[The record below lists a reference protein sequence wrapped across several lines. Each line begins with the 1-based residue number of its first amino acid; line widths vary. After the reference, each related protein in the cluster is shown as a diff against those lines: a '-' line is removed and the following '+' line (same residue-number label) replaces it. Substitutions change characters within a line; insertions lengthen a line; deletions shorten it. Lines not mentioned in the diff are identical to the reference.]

1 MASAREVLV
10 KFLGDTKGLKDAAG
24 EAEGAMS
31 KFGGALDSVAKVGTA
46 ALAGVGVAAVGA
58 GAVGLKAF
66 SEFQSGMNEVMTLL
80 PGTGQETFD
89 ALASQVKGFSTE
101 FGVLPKD
108 VIPALYQ
115 ALSAGVP
122 QDNVFAFLETAQKA
136 AKGGV
141 TDLET
146 AVDGISSVVNAYGSD
161 VISAAEA
168 SDLMFTAVRLGKTD
182 FEQLSKSLFN
192 VIPTAASMG
201 IGFNDVTAALARLT
215 AQGTPTSVAT
225 TQLRQLFVEAA
236 KDGSKLDKA
245 IRELYGQGFTGIVAE
260 GESVANILNAVRQS
274 MPDDEFRNLFGSV
287 EAAGA
292 ALGIT
297 GPQFD
302 AFEEALAEMQNSAGA
317 TDAAFQTMDR
327 GLAPAMARIKA
338 QLAVAAIELGE
349 RLAPAAEKVARF
361 VAENLP
367 RAFDALST
375 AAERVGRVVGP
386 YITRAFELA
395 GAAVEKLRGPV
406 ERVVNFFRTNESAMQ
421 ALGVG
426 IAAIFGLW
434 ALAAMKAAIAT
445 MLAAAPLLALVA
457 VVAAVAAG
465 IFLLIKHWD
474 ELALKFPILG
484 AIVDGIRVA
493 FDAFVGWLTGTF
505 VPAAAAAFGAI
516 VAAVA
521 AVVGAIA
528 ANWGLIM
535 GIVQPVID
543 QVVLY
548 LRTAFAIIGGIIK
561 FFVSVLT
568 GDWQGAWEAISGIT
582 SAVWDLIT
590 GTIENAIGLVTGIL
604 GAAWEVIKA
613 AAGGA
618 WDWVSGKISGTWE
631 AITGAVT
638 EAKDGLIGLLQ
649 GAWDTIRG
657 AAQAGW
663 DGIKGV
669 ITGAV
674 DGTKTAVST
683 AIDTIVGFFRDLPGR
698 IVSAI
703 GNLGSLLLDAGKQ
716 VVQGLIDGMKSI
728 PIPNPVDMIPGAG
741 AVGGF
746 LKSIPTPWST
756 GTWDVPGPRGAGDI
770 VPALLSPG
778 EMVLPVGIANQ
789 IRGLPGGPGTP
800 SRAAAAGAGG
810 GSGVVIHVHGDIVA
824 DSAQSARR
832 GAERLGYGVMATL
845 RARGVR

>member
-24 EAEGAMS
+24 EAEGAVS

-80 PGTGQETFD
+80 PGAGQETFD
-89 ALASQVKGFSTE
+89 SLANQVKGFSTE
-101 FGVLPKD
+101 FGVLPND

-115 ALSAGVP
+115 SLSAGVP

-146 AVDGISSVVNAYGSD
+146 AVDGISSVVNAYGPS
-161 VISAAEA
+161 VLSATQA

-182 FEQLSKSLFN
+182 FDQLSKSLFN
-192 VIPTAASMG
+192 VVPTAASMG
-201 IGFNDVTAALARLT
+201 VGLEDVTAALARLT

-236 KDGSKLDKA
+236 KDGSNLDKA
-245 IRELYGQGFTGIVAE
+245 IREISGQGFTELVA
-260 GESVANILNAVRQS
+260 GGKDVGSILQMVRQT

-287 EAAGA
+287 EAAAA

-297 GPQFD
+297 GPQFEQFQ
-302 AFEEALAEMQNSAGA
+302 AALADMGDSAGA

-327 GLAPAMARIKA
+327 GLGPAMARIKA

-361 VAENLP
+361 IAQNLP
-367 RAFDALST
+367 RAFDALGT
-375 AAERVGRVVGP
+375 AAEKVGRIVGP
-386 YITRAFELA
+386 YITTAFELA
-395 GAAVEKLRGPV
+395 GEAVEKLRGPV
-406 ERVVNFFRTNESAMQ
+406 ERVVEYFRTNETAMR

-426 IAAIFGLW
+426 IAAVFGLW
-434 ALAAMKAAIAT
+434 AVAAGAAAVAT
-445 MLAAAPLLALVA
+445 LAAAAPVIALVA
-457 VVAAVAAG
+457 VVGALAAG
-465 IFLLIKHWD
+465 IYLLVTHW
-474 ELALKFPILG
+474 
-484 AIVDGIRVA
+484 
-493 FDAFVGWLTGTF
+493 
-505 VPAAAAAFGAI
+505 
-516 VAAVA
+516 
-521 AVVGAIA
+521 
-528 ANWGLIM
+528 
-535 GIVQPVID
+535 D
-543 QVVLY
+543 QVVEKFPQLGTIVEGVVAGFRALVDGVRSNMDTILAIVKPILDQLALY
-548 LRTAFAIIGGIIK
+548 VRTAFAIITNVIAL
-561 FFVSVLT
+561 FVAVLT
-568 GDWQGAWEAISGIT
+568 GDWQGAWDAILGIT
-582 SAVWDLIT
+582 SAVWELIT
-590 GTIENAIGLVTGIL
+590 GTIDNAIALITAIL
-604 GAAWEVIKA
+604 GVAWDVIKA
-613 AAGGA
+613 AAGAAWEAVQGLISGA
-618 WDWVSGKISGTWE
+618 WEG
-631 AITGAVT
+631 ITGAVT
-638 EAKDGLIGLLQ
+638 SAKDGLIGLLQ
-649 GAWDTIRG
+649 TAWDTIKG
-657 AAQAGW
+657 AAQTGW
-663 DGIKGV
+663 DTIKGV

-674 DGTKTAVST
+674 DGMKGAVST
-683 AIDTIVGFFRDLPGR
+683 SIDTVVGFFRELPGR
-698 IVSAI
+698 ILGAI

-716 VVQGLIDGMKSI
+716 VIQGLIDGMKSI

-746 LKSIPTPWST
+746 FKSVNPFST
-756 GTWDVPGPRGAGDI
+756 GTWDVPGPRGAGDV

-810 GSGVVIHVHGDIVA
+810 TGVVIHVHGDIVA
-824 DSAQSARR
+824 DNAQSARR